1 MKGIKND
8 LIVRLHEGVK
18 NVLETLTI
26 KMPLK
31 P

>member
-8 LIVRLHEGVK
+8 LIVRLHEEVK

-26 KMPLK
+26 KMSLK

>member
-8 LIVRLHEGVK
+8 LIVRLHDEVK

>member
-8 LIVRLHEGVK
+8 LIVRLHEEVK

>member
-1 MKGIKND
+1 MKGIKDD
-8 LIVRLHEGVK
+8 LIVRLHDEVK